1 MRRKAGLWIAVVL
14 VLVASVLF
22 TAEYKV
28 ISGQIKDSKQMLMQG
43 DFLKEKL
50 TPEQEQELTAAQ
62 EEANRQKAMAALRE
76 SRAQTEAARKRS
88 GDPTP
93 IVEAIVATA
102 DNRFCALIG
111 DALVSEG
118 DVVQGYQVR
127 KIFTDTVEFEKDGKT
142 WTQKVD

>member
-1 MRRKAGLWIAVVL
+1 LA
-14 VLVASVLF
+14 
-22 TAEYKV
+22 
-28 ISGQIKDSKQMLMQG
+28 
-43 DFLKEKL
+43 
-50 TPEQEQELTAAQ
+50 AAQ
-62 EEANRQKAMAALRE
+62 EEADKQKAMVALRE

-93 IVEAIVATA
+93 TVEAIVTTA

-127 KIFTDTVEFEKDGKT
+127 KIFTDNVEFEKDGKT

>member
-1 MRRKAGLWIAVVL
+1 MRRRWIAVVL

-28 ISGQIKDSKQMLMQG
+28 ISGQIRESKQMMMMRG

-50 TPEQEQELTAAQ
+50 TPEQEQELAAAQ
-62 EEANRQKAMAALRE
+62 EEAKAMAALRE

-93 IVEAIVATA
+93 IVEAIVTTA
-102 DNRFCALIG
+102 GDQVSALIG
-111 DALVSEG
+111 NDLVSEG
-118 DVVQGYQVR
+118 SVVQGYRVQ
-127 KIFTDTVEFEKDGKT
+127 KICTDSVEFERDGKT
-142 WTQKVD
+142 WVQRVD